1 MDGTGTPRAATDID
15 RLLFFLAAIVV
26 ALLVVPPVLGLAGF
40 DVRDGSLLGDD
51 DPPSETRGP
60 EILSAFGT
68 GINENRTS
76 VGVVELVVGT
86 DNRTSVRLQDVTVVW
101 ESSQRFELTPQEVD
115 AGHGS
120 FSVSGRS
127 VLDNAS
133 DRTVLRFDVGTD
145 DVPGVDPFGDRLE
158 PGETVTVSIAT
169 GTGTDAQD
177 TRVLTV
183 PDPLPAGAGVPL

>member
-1 MDGTGTPRAATDID
+1 MDGTGTPRGATEID
-15 RLLFFLAAIVV
+15 RLLFFIAGIVMV
-26 ALLVVPPVLGLAGF
+26 LLVVPSVLGLAGF
-40 DVRDGSLLGDD
+40 DIRDGSLLGDD
-51 DPPSETRGP
+51 DPPPETRGP
-60 EILSAFGT
+60 EVLSAFGT
-68 GINENRTS
+68 GIDENRTS
-76 VGVVELVVGT
+76 IGVVELVVGT
-86 DNRTSVRLQDVTVVW
+86 DNQTAVQLQDVTVVW
-101 ESSQRFELTPQEVD
+101 KSGQRFELTPADID

-120 FSVSGRS
+120 FSVSGES
-127 VLDNAS
+127 ALEDAS

-169 GTGTDAQD
+169 GTGVDARD